1 MLTNTIKPGRTRMLE
16 LYHSINSV
24 CAQKIRIA
32 LVEKGLEAKEH
43 LMTLAGDQFDPAY
56 MKLNPNAVVPTLIHD
71 GNPIVESSVIL
82 YYIDEAFPEPPLM
95 PRDLKARAKVRL
107 YNKLVD
113 E

>member
-1 MLTNTIKPGRTRMLE
+1 MLE

-24 CAQKIRIA
+24 CAQKVRIA
-32 LVEKGLEAKEH
+32 LHEKGLSAKEH

-56 MKLNPNAVVPTLIHD
+56 MRLNPNAVVPTLVHEAP
-71 GNPIVESSVIL
+71 PIVEPPVIL
-82 YYIDEAFPEPPLM
+82 YYIDEVSPEPPLM
-95 PRDLKARAKVRL
+95 PRDLKSRATVRL